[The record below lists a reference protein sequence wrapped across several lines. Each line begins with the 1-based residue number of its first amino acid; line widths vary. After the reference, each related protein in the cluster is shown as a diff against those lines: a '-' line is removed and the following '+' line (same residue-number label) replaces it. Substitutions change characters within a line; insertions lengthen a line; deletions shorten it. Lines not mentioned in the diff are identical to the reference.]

1 MHYLYIGRGCG
12 TPGRLQDDPPSL
24 YLSIQEFRLSGWLAQ
39 QEDAHRIV
47 LYQTDTSLTPWTVR
61 CLRQADCILIVG
73 LGDQEPTVGQVWR
86 LYALITHTYTS
97 VFPSGSHPL
106 SFRACGR
113 PCTLML
119 LFCEGAEL
127 CRVWVEKVSMTSTCL
142 CLP

>member
-1 MHYLYIGRGCG
+1 M
-12 TPGRLQDDPPSL
+12 
-24 YLSIQEFRLSGWLAQ
+24 
-39 QEDAHRIV
+39 

-86 LYALITHTYTS
+86 LYTLIIHTYTS
-97 VFPSGSHPL
+97 IFPSGCHPL
-106 SFRACGR
+106 SFCACIR

-127 CRVWVEKVSMTSTCL
+127 CQMWVEKVSVTSTCL